1 MVPSPLSVKTYE
13 CSPSALRVF
22 LIVWPIADLL
32 PALKGEICHSFY
44 HDMPVNF
51 TTYVSFFFPINGS
64 SHEGDEAIYSLQG
77 RKMSWELGATF

>member
-22 LIVWPIADLL
+22 LIVWPID
-32 PALKGEICHSFY
+32 

-64 SHEGDEAIYSLQG
+64 SHEEDEAIYSLQG